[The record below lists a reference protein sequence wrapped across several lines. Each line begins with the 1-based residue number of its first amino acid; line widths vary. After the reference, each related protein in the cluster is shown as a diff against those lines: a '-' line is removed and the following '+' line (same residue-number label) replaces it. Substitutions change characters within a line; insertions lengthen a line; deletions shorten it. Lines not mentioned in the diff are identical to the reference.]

1 MIRNLAENDDLKMLK
16 PNLIICLIQEDYDAA
31 KPDGEMDE
39 ACAALRNDFTGDDWS
54 DSRSTSSW
62 VTAGHTALLCELFLR
77 KMVLAEGDISPCK
90 HRIHHVIEAMPT
102 ITYVTLLVNALFW
115 STLWSTH

>member
-1 MIRNLAENDDLKMLK
+1 LKAGK

-54 DSRSTSSW
+54 DSRSTSS
-62 VTAGHTALLCELFLR
+62 
-77 KMVLAEGDISPCK
+77 
-90 HRIHHVIEAMPT
+90 
-102 ITYVTLLVNALFW
+102 
-115 STLWSTH
+115 